1 MGQRLNIQI
10 EANNPTT
17 DKTEVL
23 ANCYY
28 HWSGYTSSAME
39 LVNEIVDSGIYKLD
53 ILDPVEKA
61 IRLLEATGAGL
72 AIDELT
78 DTYNTP
84 KYNVSYDRNKGLIAI
99 SEEGTNN
106 VAEWEESRVTINL
119 TTGSIYMSG
128 MFYDETYEY
137 SSEMYKIKL
146 KKLYKLKA
154 DLNSSFDTFQALY
167 TELTD
172 NIFKNSHV
180 YGEYDM
186 FVQDGSIYSLIEQKI
201 KIKENYGKYYTKLQ

>member
-39 LVNEIVDSGIYKLD
+39 LVNEIVESGIYKLD

-61 IRLLEATGAGL
+61 IRLLESTGAGL
-72 AIDELT
+72 AMDELT
-78 DTYNTP
+78 EMYNTP
-84 KYNVSYDRNKGLIAI
+84 KYKVSTDRNMGLIAI
-99 SEEGTNN
+99 SEEGTNR
-106 VAEWEESRVTINL
+106 VADWAESRVTINL
-119 TTGSIYMSG
+119 TTGSINMSD

-137 SSEMYKIKL
+137 SREMYKIKL
-146 KKLYKLKA
+146 KKLYELKA
-154 DLNSSFDTFQALY
+154 DLNSSFDTFPDLY
-167 TELTD
+167 TEITD
-172 NIFKNSHV
+172 NVFRTSHD
-180 YGEYDM
+180 YDM
-186 FVQDGSIYSLIEQKI
+186 FVQDGCILRLIE
-201 KIKENYGKYYTKLQ
+201 

>member
-17 DKTEVL
+17 NETIVL

-39 LVNEIVDSGIYKLD
+39 LVKKIVDSGIYNLD

-61 IRLLEATGAGL
+61 IRLLEVTGAGL
-72 AIDELT
+72 AEDELT

-84 KYNVSYDRNKGLIAI
+84 KYKVTTNRNGGLIAI
-99 SEEGTNN
+99 SEEGTNR

-119 TTGSIYMSG
+119 TTGSINMSD
-128 MFYDETYEY
+128 MFYDETDVFSRADRET
-137 SSEMYKIKL
+137 KL
-146 KKLYKLKA
+146 KNLYELKA
-154 DLNSSFDTFQALY
+154 DINSSFDTYHALY
-167 TELTD
+167 TELIE
-172 NIFKNSHV
+172 NVFKTSN
-180 YGEYDM
+180 ECDM
-186 FVQDGSIYSLIEQKI
+186 FVQEDCIYRLIE
-201 KIKENYGKYYTKLQ
+201 

>member
-17 DKTEVL
+17 NETVVL

-39 LVNEIVDSGIYKLD
+39 LVNEIVNSGIYKLD

-72 AIDELT
+72 TEDELT
-78 DTYNTP
+78 EAYNTP
-84 KYNVSYDRNKGLIAI
+84 KYKVSTDRDIGLIAI
-99 SEEGTNN
+99 SEKGTNR

-119 TTGSIYMSG
+119 TTGSINMSD
-128 MFYDETYEY
+128 MFYDETDDFNCAGYET
-137 SSEMYKIKL
+137 SVKN
-146 KKLYKLKA
+146 LYEVKA
-154 DLNSSFDTFQALY
+154 DLYTSFDTFRALY

-172 NIFKNSHV
+172 NVFDSTD
-180 YGEYDM
+180 GCDT
-186 FVQDGSIYSLIEQKI
+186 FVQEDCIYRTME
-201 KIKENYGKYYTKLQ
+201 

>member
-72 AIDELT
+72 AEDELT

-84 KYNVSYDRNKGLIAI
+84 KYKVSTDRDLGLIAI
-99 SEEGTNN
+99 SEKGINDTLD
-106 VAEWEESRVTINL
+106 WEEARVTINL
-119 TTGSIYMSG
+119 TTGSIDMSG
-128 MFYDETYEY
+128 MFYDETDVFSKEDRQNHQKNLYE
-137 SSEMYKIKL
+137 
-146 KKLYKLKA
+146 LKA

-167 TELTD
+167 TELTE
-172 NIFKNSHV
+172 NV
-180 YGEYDM
+180 YDSNDGCDM
-186 FVQDGSIYSLIEQKI
+186 FVQEDCIYRVIE
-201 KIKENYGKYYTKLQ
+201 

>member
-10 EANNPTT
+10 EANDT
-17 DKTEVL
+17 DTNETKVL

-39 LVNEIVDSGIYKLD
+39 LVNEMVNSGVYNLD

-72 AIDELT
+72 AEDELT

-84 KYNVSYDRNKGLIAI
+84 KYKVSTNRNDGLIAI
-99 SEEGTNN
+99 SEEGINN

-119 TTGSIYMSG
+119 TTGSINMSD
-128 MFYDETYEY
+128 MFYDETYKF
-137 SSEMYKIKL
+137 SSAKFATKL
-146 KKLYKLKA
+146 KNLYELKS
-154 DLNSSFDTFQALY
+154 DLNSNFDTFQTLY
-167 TELTD
+167 TELT
-172 NIFKNSHV
+172 NNVFKTSH
-180 YGEYDM
+180 ECDM
-186 FVQDGSIYSLIEQKI
+186 FVQEDCIYRLIEYK
-201 KIKENYGKYYTKLQ
+201 